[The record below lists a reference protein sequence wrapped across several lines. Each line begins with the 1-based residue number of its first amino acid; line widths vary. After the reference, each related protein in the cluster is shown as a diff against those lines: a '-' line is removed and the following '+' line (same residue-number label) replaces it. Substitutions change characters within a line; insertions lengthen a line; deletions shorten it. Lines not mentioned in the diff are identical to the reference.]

1 MVCCTRLKTV
11 NLMALE
17 PERKVNTMNTEMNST
32 VITTE
37 VVDLIPAPETIV
49 TPEPKS
55 YKPSLKTCVIAGAS
69 IGGVTGGI
77 IAADRI
83 TARRNLRNTM
93 QLAINETARE
103 VDLAIGVKTATT
115 EDKAEI
121 MKRVKAQGDMMLKGS
136 PALGSMSGIFFKRK
150 LMEKDIR
157 VRATIIEAFYQTI
170 IDYGK
175 EINNDGLVTFFTN
188 VLEHF
193 QIGIEE
199 AIKAL

>member
-1 MVCCTRLKTV
+1 
-11 NLMALE
+11 
-17 PERKVNTMNTEMNST
+17 
-32 VITTE
+32 
-37 VVDLIPAPETIV
+37 
-49 TPEPKS
+49 
-55 YKPSLKTCVIAGAS
+55 
-69 IGGVTGGI
+69 
-77 IAADRI
+77 
-83 TARRNLRNTM
+83 
-93 QLAINETARE
+93 
-103 VDLAIGVKTATT
+103 
-115 EDKAEI
+115 

-188 VLEHF
+188 VLERF